1 MSGRRRN
8 SGTLPGRRRLTFE
21 SRTFPKFW
29 PDTESFE
36 SRGERSRKDS
46 VYRDYTNFAGAGE
59 PGRFICLAQCSRT
72 SGGRSQRSVSGKLVC
87 RCIVVGLVFVVV
99 LNFRLLPLSYLVVD
113 ASLSDEKRKK
123 LLWTVELWRIVL
135 MHYTPILFFFLWTM
149 WRTHTTTEA
158 VPRRL
163 STIPQIHNNKASTF
177 PVLLLYDL
185 FNELS
190 GKGEVPAFAIL
201 TTYLLID
208 LIDIITP
215 ISHV

>member
-8 SGTLPGRRRLTFE
+8 SGTLPGSRRLTFE

-36 SRGERSRKDS
+36 SREKRSRKDS

-99 LNFRLLPLSYLVVD
+99 LNFRLLPLSSPVVD
-113 ASLSDEKRKK
+113 ASLYDEKRKK

-135 MHYTPILFFFLWTM
+135 MHYTPILFCGECGDAIQQQKWFQGGFP
-149 WRTHTTTEA
+149 RFHKSTTTK
-158 VPRRL
+158 RQRFQSFSL
-163 STIPQIHNNKASTF
+163 MIFSTNSLVKVKYRP
-177 PVLLLYDL
+177 LL
-185 FNELS
+185 F
-190 GKGEVPAFAIL
+190 
-201 TTYLLID
+201 
-208 LIDIITP
+208 
-215 ISHV
+215 